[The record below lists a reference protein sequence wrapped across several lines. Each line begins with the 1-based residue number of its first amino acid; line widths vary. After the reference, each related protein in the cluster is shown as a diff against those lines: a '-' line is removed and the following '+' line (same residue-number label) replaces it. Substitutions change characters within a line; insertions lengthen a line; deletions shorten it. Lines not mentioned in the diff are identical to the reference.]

1 MADDYGLREMIPEE
15 LQEQL
20 NKIADAFQ
28 KFGVELSKAIA
39 PTVEALINLFNLY
52 IKICIENAD
61 PKLKHLALHSKKAR
75 VRNKNL
81 NRIIKEATKRCIS

>member
-1 MADDYGLREMIPEE
+1 MEMIPEE

-39 PTVEALINLFNLY
+39 PTVEALINLSNQY
-52 IKICIENAD
+52 SKICIAD
-61 PKLKHLALHSKKAR
+61 TKLKHLALYSKKAR
-75 VRNKNL
+75 VRKKNL
-81 NRIIKEATKRCIS
+81 NRIIKEAIKG